1 MDAIPLKG
9 ISLVEPGC
17 SVVLQAAAQVALCS
31 LLPCCADDDAVVL
44 KGDFAWD
51 LETGPSLSELD
62 LKVPVGSLVT
72 IVGQT
77 GSGKSSVLAAA
88 LGLMNQVS
96 GPPPEVHG
104 KVSNYSVSQGRSGAE
119 LWDLGGAL
127 PLRSQTVTG
136 YLLLRHSPY
145 AQNASDN

>member
-1 MDAIPLKG
+1 MCWWIHLLPFDVSRSGATLNDAFPLKG
-9 ISLVEPGC
+9 MSLVESGY
-17 SVVLQAAAQVALCS
+17 SVVPCSKQLHRLQQAS
-31 LLPCCADDDAVVL
+31 LISPCADDDAVVL

-51 LETGPSLSELD
+51 LETGPSVSELE

-104 KVSNYSVSQGRSGAE
+104 KVSNHGVS
-119 LWDLGGAL
+119 LGGLGA
-127 PLRSQTVTG
+127 
-136 YLLLRHSPY
+136 
-145 AQNASDN
+145 

>member
-1 MDAIPLKG
+1 ML
-9 ISLVEPGC
+9 C
-17 SVVLQAAAQVALCS
+17 AAAWGVAVCS
-31 LLPCCADDDAVVL
+31 LPPSCAGDDAVVL

-51 LETGPSLSELD
+51 LATGPSVSELE

-104 KVSNYSVSQGRSGAE
+104 KVSNNTVS
-119 LWDLGGAL
+119 
-127 PLRSQTVTG
+127 
-136 YLLLRHSPY
+136 
-145 AQNASDN
+145 